1 MAQWN
6 PNTWPSFQQSL
17 PMLEGYQAGMNMQY
31 QPRMN
36 DATLAQMQ
44 AQTQGQQ
51 IKNENYPDEFKLK
64 QYLADIAMANAKARA
79 DYNKLQRDKI
89 PILQGNLADR
99 TAALPAGQ
107 SVLGTNKSLMNQFL
121 SGLAG
126 VMGGFSGYGQDM
138 GIPQQTTMD
147 NSQMGTGNLQTG
159 MSNPN
164 SGINSQQVPITADDV
179 ANAQDATMSNLIKKN
194 STSAI
199 LNQRQYGDIL
209 SGLSDQMQ
217 ETLPQIKQYFG
228 LVGKGKLTWDSLK
241 KEKPEEYQKY
251 YDFMTAYAPAYANE
265 LKRMMGGQ
273 ATDQESALME
283 SMTNP
288 DWNLANGEMA
298 IKRFEALRG
307 IESRVRQSLGKSTAQ
322 IAGQSPL
329 GQSPSQPTAQPQTSR
344 TSSTVSTVPLG
355 YIEIIDPKGISRI
368 IPASDREAAL
378 NAGGRLP

>member
-1 MAQWN
+1 MAGFN
-6 PNTWPSFQQSL
+6 PNLWPTFQQSM
-17 PMLEGYQAGMNMQY
+17 PMLQGYQAGLGMQMGRQKNQF
-31 QPRMN
+31 QPQL
-36 DATLAQMQ
+36 DEATLAQMQ

-51 IKNENYPDEFKLK
+51 LDNQYYPEQLKLK
-64 QYLADIAMANAKARA
+64 QYLADIAMANAVARA
-79 DYNKLQRDKI
+79 DYNKLQREKI

-107 SVLGTNKSLMNQFL
+107 SALGTNKPLMNQFL

-126 VMGGFSGYGQDM
+126 VMGGFSGYGADM
-138 GIPQQTTMD
+138 GNSQQPTMGNPQQ
-147 NSQMGTGNLQTG
+147 N
-159 MSNPN
+159 
-164 SGINSQQVPITADDV
+164 INSQQVPITDDDI

-194 STSAI
+194 STTAI

-273 ATDQESALME
+273 ATDQESALMD

-329 GQSPSQPTAQPQTSR
+329 GQFGQSLGEPTAQPQTSR
-344 TSSTVSTVPLG
+344 TPSIVSTVPVG
-355 YIEIIDPKGISRI
+355 SVEMIDPQGNSRVV
-368 IPASDREAAL
+368 PATARQQALAAGWRV
-378 NAGGRLP
+378 A

>member
-6 PNTWPSFQQSL
+6 PNTWPSFQQSW
-17 PMLEGYQAGMNMQY
+17 PMMQGYQAAMNMQY
-31 QPRMN
+31 QPRLN
-36 DATLAQMQ
+36 NATLAQMQ
-44 AQTQGQQ
+44 AQTEGQQ
-51 IKNENYPDEFKLK
+51 LQNQYFPDELKLK
-64 QYLADIAMANAKARA
+64 QYLADIAMRNAVAREN
-79 DYNKLQRDKI
+79 YNQLQRDKI

-107 SVLGTNKSLMNQFL
+107 SALGTNKSLMSQFL

-126 VMGGFSGYGQDM
+126 VIGGFSGYGADM
-138 GIPQQTTMD
+138 GNPQQPTMG
-147 NSQMGTGNLQTG
+147 NPQSGMG
-159 MSNPN
+159 NPQQN
-164 SGINSQQVPITADDV
+164 INSQQVPITDDDI

-194 STSAI
+194 STTAI

-209 SGLSDQMQ
+209 SGLSDKI
-217 ETLPQIKQYFG
+217 ETSLPKIQQYFG
-228 LVGKGKLTWDSLK
+228 LIGKGELTWDQVMK
-241 KEKPEEYQKY
+241 TNPQDYQEY
-251 YDFMTAYAPAYANE
+251 YDFMTVYVPAYANE

-273 ATDQESALME
+273 ATDQESALMD

-307 IESRVRQSLGKSTAQ
+307 IEADVRKSLGKSTAQ
-322 IAGQSPL
+322 IAGKSPFNQSA
-329 GQSPSQPTAQPQTSR
+329 SQPMAQPQTSR
-344 TSSTVSTVPLG
+344 TPSAVSTVPLG